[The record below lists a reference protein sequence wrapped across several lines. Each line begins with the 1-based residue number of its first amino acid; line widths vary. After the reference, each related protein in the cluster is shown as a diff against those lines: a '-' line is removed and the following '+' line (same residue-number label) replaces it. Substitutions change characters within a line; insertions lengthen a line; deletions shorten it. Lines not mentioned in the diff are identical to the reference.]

1 MTENFSDNGHD
12 GSSSRE
18 IVLDFM
24 FYVCSYKEAGFIRP
38 KPSEKR
44 GAESQKNG
52 FRVKTVKTQVGKQA
66 AECV

>member
-44 GAESQKNG
+44 GAEPQKSR
-52 FRVKTVKTQVGKQA
+52 FRVKTVKTQVREPT